1 MLARQTQRLDGG
13 APFDPAAS
21 TAAAP
26 KEAQLKAYQ
35 AAEWTAFAFGILG
48 AWRGVAWRRACRVA
62 CRRVFAYSHL
72 VVFFISIFGALVP
85 WLGA

>member
-48 AWRGVAWRRACRVA
+48 AWRVSS
-62 CRRVFAYSHL
+62 RVFAYSHL
-72 VVFFISIFGALVP
+72 VVFFFFVSDIDIWRAFPGWCAIII
-85 WLGA
+85 W